1 MELTSQAKEILE
13 ELKNDRS
20 LRFEQ
25 LVERGYDQSYVS
37 RASLEL
43 EEKGLAEVSQETQE
57 LFELTEEGQNVSENG
72 SPEYRLTEELRNG
85 PKDLSEIQNVD
96 LDVAL
101 GQARKRDWISIKDG
115 VATLLKDF
123 QELEDEVSQKLNE
136 GDYSQELVDRGLVN
150 RTQET
155 VRTVELT
162 DKGLSLDP
170 SDVDELFNV
179 EADAEPLRT
188 GKKHY
193 YKNILNYARQTWIE
207 MGFQEMEGNY
217 VVPSFLNF
225 DALYTPQDHPARE
238 LHDTFFVERPG
249 EADLEE
255 YGEKVDHVGQTH
267 QHGWTTG
274 STGYQTGWN
283 VSQAE
288 RNVVRTHTTAVS
300 VQRLHE
306 IDISDEDL
314 PKKFFIVGR
323 NFRNETVDRTHLAEF
338 YQTDGIVVGRDLN
351 FRNLKGYVTEFFEKM
366 GYDDVRLVPS
376 YYPYTE
382 MSVEVQVYEEDEDVW
397 TGMGGAGMFRPE
409 VVKPMLGFEAK
420 VLAWGL
426 GIPRIA
432 FMAAGLE
439 DIRELYRNDTQLINQ
454 TPVWRPDW
462 DQGDQS

>member
-1 MELTSQAKEILE
+1 
-13 ELKNDRS
+13 
-20 LRFEQ
+20 
-25 LVERGYDQSYVS
+25 
-37 RASLEL
+37 
-43 EEKGLAEVSQETQE
+43 
-57 LFELTEEGQNVSENG
+57 
-72 SPEYRLTEELRNG
+72 
-85 PKDLSEIQNVD
+85 
-96 LDVAL
+96 
-101 GQARKRDWISIKDG
+101 
-115 VATLLKDF
+115 
-123 QELEDEVSQKLNE
+123 
-136 GDYSQELVDRGLVN
+136 
-150 RTQET
+150 
-155 VRTVELT
+155 
-162 DKGLSLDP
+162 
-170 SDVDELFNV
+170 
-179 EADAEPLRT
+179 
-188 GKKHY
+188 
-193 YKNILNYARQTWIE
+193 
-207 MGFQEMEGNY
+207 MGFQEMEGDY

-255 YGEKVDHVGQTH
+255 YGEKVDHVSQTH
-267 QHGWTTG
+267 QDGWTTE
-274 STGYQTGWN
+274 STGYQTDWN

-439 DIRELYRNDTQLINQ
+439 DIRELYRNDIQLINQ